1 MIEEDLS
8 SDCGQSVTRSVL
20 YTAKR
25 IKDKILV
32 HDFSPPWIQRY
43 TEQLLLR
50 AAKVF
55 KICADVRQLG
65 RYKATSQSVV
75 TECKLTATNRT
86 LNVVN
91 IKGLRLIMMISP
103 VS

>member
-20 YTAKR
+20 HTAKR

-43 TEQLLLR
+43 TEQLLRLR
-50 AAKVF
+50 AAKVSSSL
-55 KICADVRQLG
+55 CR
-65 RYKATSQSVV
+65 RKATRRVH
-75 TECKLTATNRT
+75 
-86 LNVVN
+86 
-91 IKGLRLIMMISP
+91 
-103 VS
+103 